1 MNERC
6 EWNPVDHR
14 PATELPSTG
23 ERGAGDCPNETWW
36 SVGSGKTWHLCN
48 DCAQAVEFKRF
59 RRRVPINANPAS
71 KTSAKTNYNSKI
83 YDGDYCGCCGREF
96 SGHNFFCVDCLGHID
111 KSQQYPWEMTW
122 FAQHKATCPF
132 EAEKI

>member
-6 EWNPVDHR
+6 EWNPLTNE
-14 PATELPSTG
+14 ASYGGSAE
-23 ERGAGDCPNETWW
+23 GDCPNESWW
-36 SVGSGKTWHLCN
+36 SIGSTNKKNFHLC
-48 DCAQAVEFKRF
+48 DSCAALPKFKRF
-59 RRRVPINANPAS
+59 THRTPINANPA
-71 KTSAKTNYNSKI
+71 TETRAKTNFNSKI
-83 YDGDYCGCCGREF
+83 YDGDYCGCCGRKF

-122 FAQHKATCPF
+122 FAQHKAACPF